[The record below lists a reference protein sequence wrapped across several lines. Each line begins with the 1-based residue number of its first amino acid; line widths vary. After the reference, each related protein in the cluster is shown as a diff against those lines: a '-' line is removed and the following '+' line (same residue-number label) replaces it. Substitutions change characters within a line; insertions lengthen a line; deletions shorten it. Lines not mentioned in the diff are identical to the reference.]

1 MIFCGQ
7 EFSLIF
13 LLKGT
18 NVFVPE
24 YQSHGG
30 KLGPVPTAYNILGKN
45 SWLSVF
51 SLNQEDCQH
60 RPSLTGIYLTDKATK
75 CLKVNICTKGKI
87 LLHN

>member
-7 EFSLIF
+7 EFSLTF

-24 YQSHGG
+24 YWSHGH
-30 KLGPVPTAYNILGKN
+30 KLGPVPIAYNIFGKN

-51 SLNQEDCQH
+51 SL
-60 RPSLTGIYLTDKATK
+60 K
-75 CLKVNICTKGKI
+75 
-87 LLHN
+87 

>member
-24 YQSHGG
+24 YESHSG
-30 KLGPVPTAYNILGKN
+30 KRGPVPMAYNIFGKN

-51 SLNQEDCQH
+51 SLE
-60 RPSLTGIYLTDKATK
+60 
-75 CLKVNICTKGKI
+75 
-87 LLHN
+87 

>member
-1 MIFCGQ
+1 MTFCGQ

-24 YQSHGG
+24 YESHSG
-30 KLGPVPTAYNILGKN
+30 KRGPVPTAYNIFGKN

-51 SLNQEDCQH
+51 SLE
-60 RPSLTGIYLTDKATK
+60 
-75 CLKVNICTKGKI
+75 
-87 LLHN
+87 